1 MRSASFACCAVI
13 VVTAFPGC
21 RSHCVDSRSD
31 LCESGKGS
39 KSLSCPANS
48 NVTNGNGK
56 SELDGFNNAT
66 EIVSKTKKQIVALLA
81 MKDSDALANRI
92 IKEYEALERQKIVVR
107 TLLGGLTKK
116 NKWTDRDID
125 SVHTLLVDAY
135 PPMPLYAASIL
146 VKADTR
152 GAANLSLRREML
164 KGIKDVLDRNL
175 DPRSMLSWHIL
186 QKAKASG
193 WTADEYLEVGYSG
206 SEGDVLVHAYEEA
219 RRRLLALRYLRQ
231 LLAAGSE
238 YQEKVNSKF

>member
-1 MRSASFACCAVI
+1 MTYTTYCKVMRCAAFACCAAI

-31 LCESGKGS
+31 LCGSGKDS
-39 KSLSCPANS
+39 KSLNCQANS
-48 NVTNGNGK
+48 IVTNGSLK
-56 SELDGFNNAT
+56 SELDGFNKAT
-66 EIVSKTKKQIVALLA
+66 EIVSKTKKQIGVLLA

-125 SVHTLLVDAY
+125 SVRILLVDAY
-135 PPMPLYAASIL
+135 PPMPLYAAAVL
-146 VKADTR
+146 VKADAH
-152 GAANLSLRREML
+152 GAGNLSLKGEML
-164 KGIKDVLDRNL
+164 KDVEGVLDRDL

-231 LLAAGSE
+231 L
-238 YQEKVNSKF
+238 QK